1 MGDESYGLVI
11 PNREVREVFRLQI
24 NEWFKRSIFSNAE
37 RLTTFWKALEEG
49 NVENIEQYLNRI
61 LSNSISVFDT
71 KRING
76 EKENSYHNLLVGIL
90 TGNAEWLVK
99 SNIEAGEGFADI
111 IVETDDL
118 DAGIV
123 IELKYVK
130 SFNEMEQACQKAL
143 TQIHER
149 HYQEYLLNDN
159 RKDIRLYGIAFCKKR
174 CKAMTEVLPVK

>member
-11 PNREVREVFRLQI
+11 PNWEVREVFRLQI

-111 IVETDDL
+111 IVETDDPNT
-118 DAGIV
+118 GIIV
-123 IELKYVK
+123 ELKYTK
-130 SFNEMEQACQKAL
+130 EFRNMEQACQKAL
-143 TQIHER
+143 QQIKDR
-149 HYQEYLLNDN
+149 RYSEYLLNDGRRN
-159 RKDIRLYGIAFCKKR
+159 ILLYGMAFCKKR
-174 CKAMTEVLPVK
+174 CKVIAEKLLEI